1 MNRLYKLSFYFIFTI
16 VLTVGVLFLIYLYN
30 PDVISKSIISNT
42 ISHDQKIKMKKYFIE
57 KNLKKHLNTYSTN
70 QFLNLRLQKI
80 ALGFDYSKE
89 KNLNHIVYNNYAH
102 IDVWKNKLFLSNYE
116 GSFFYFDLKDI
127 NSKSKKNQSRLI

>member
-127 NSKSKKNQSRLI
+127 NSK